1 MQNHLQ
7 LPLFSKN
14 PQENN
19 QTNSQV
25 SEILGINDKI
35 IGEHYLT
42 NGTKILYTNIESY
55 EKVMIYIVSKSGK
68 IIHKGLFNDIF
79 SSMFYS
85 KGNIAAIE
93 INDKPNKKTVT
104 TMNNGQ
110 YCGLLN
116 TNDLKLLQVPSD
128 LNFDYSITSFNAI
141 EIGE

>member
-25 SEILGINDKI
+25 SEILWINDKI
-35 IGEHYLT
+35 IWEHYLT
-42 NGTKILYTNIESY
+42 NWTKILYTNIESY
-55 EKVMIYIVSKSGK
+55 EKVMIYIVSKSWK
-68 IIHKGLFNDIF
+68 IIHKWLFNDIF

-85 KGNIAAIE
+85 KWNIAAIE

-110 YCGLLN
+110 YCWLLN

-141 EIGE
+141 EIWE